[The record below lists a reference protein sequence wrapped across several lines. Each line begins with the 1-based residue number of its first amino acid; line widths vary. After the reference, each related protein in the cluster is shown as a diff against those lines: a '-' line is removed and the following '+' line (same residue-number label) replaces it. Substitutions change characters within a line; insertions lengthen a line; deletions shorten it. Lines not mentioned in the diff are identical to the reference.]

1 MSSLTIP
8 SQALSGFADGASY
21 DQHRPSFPAESVNN
35 LLDKVGIAGV
45 EGARV
50 LDLAA
55 GTGKF
60 TELLAKREEGYEVLA
75 VEPHEG
81 MRRVLEEKRLENVLV
96 EDGLSTSIPLGDE
109 SVDAVIA
116 AQLTWKG

>member
-1 MSSLTIP
+1 MSSPTIP

-81 MRRVLEEKRLENVLV
+81 MRRVLEEKWLKNVLV

-116 AQLTWKG
+116 AQ